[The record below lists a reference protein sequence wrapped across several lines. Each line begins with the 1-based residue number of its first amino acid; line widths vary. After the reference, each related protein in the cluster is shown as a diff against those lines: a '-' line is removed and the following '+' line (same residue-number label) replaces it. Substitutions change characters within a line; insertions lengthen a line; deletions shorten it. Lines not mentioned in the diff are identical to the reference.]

1 MGNRFSDNRV
11 AEILQMLGHKSGL
24 TAAAMAKELGV
35 SDRTI
40 RNDIRQLNEDLGPA
54 AVIEGE
60 QGRYS
65 LRIFDGDAFKK
76 AFEKISGIEGL
87 FVTSRG
93 RQDYIFG
100 ELMRA
105 DEPLLTDELAYEMN
119 VGRSTLVSDLKKLRE
134 EIAPYH
140 LSIVGKTSKGMFLHG
155 NELDVR
161 TYILEHCFDALYSD
175 YPLDED
181 IRMVI
186 KDALDRKAFE
196 KQVRTQFS
204 RYLLLVLDR
213 FLSGHFIG
221 RFSDAYYNLTSIREF
236 SHVNSLIDRIGGIL
250 HVDFPV
256 EEKIFAFLPIA
267 GMRTPAD
274 LGAVQEIEL
283 DAAIIPLVKKIMAR
297 IRDELDIVIDPHDFS
312 EEFSYHLMFMLNRL
326 RFKIRQP
333 NDLLKELQTKY
344 PLAYELSGI
353 AARVIEQEQGL
364 AVTLD
369 ERGHLA
375 AYFGVFLEE
384 NNLGQRRPFRVAVV
398 CGTGRVTA
406 RLISVQLKKILDSQ
420 AQIRT
425 FSDTAATPDELE
437 RFDVILSTVDLPFT
451 LSRPFIRI
459 REIFDEQE
467 LRHRLEKVRYWD
479 KVEVPMLDDNQFI
492 MSSLLDEDKVFF
504 FEKGCTYEDALEE
517 MTGIFTDEGYVDEGF
532 GERLA
537 EREVK
542 GSMVFGNG
550 VAIPHAI
557 QTVSTGMLL
566 AVGILEEA
574 AEHKGSPVRIIFYMA
589 LPETSSMDDMLMIRV
604 YDELIEISRNEQMLD
619 AIAKVKSY
627 SELMRLL
634 YKKKK

>member
-1 MGNRFSDNRV
+1 MGNRFSDNRT

-24 TAAAMAKELGV
+24 TAAAMAKELSV

-54 AVIEGE
+54 AVIESE

-65 LRIFDGDAFKK
+65 LRVFDADAYKK
-76 AFEKISGIEGL
+76 AFEKISGIQGL

-119 VGRSTLVSDLKKLRE
+119 VGRSTLISDLKKLRE

-161 TYILEHCFDALYSD
+161 TYILENCFDALYSE
-175 YPLDED
+175 YPLDEE
-181 IRMVI
+181 IRTVI
-186 KDALDRKAFE
+186 QDALDKKTFE
-196 KQVRTQFS
+196 KQVRRQFTQ
-204 RYLLLVLDR
+204 YLLLVLDR
-213 FLSGHFIG
+213 VLSGHYIG
-221 RFSDAYYNLTSIREF
+221 KFSNAYYNLTAIGEF
-236 SHVNSLIDRIGGIL
+236 FHVNSLIDRIGGIL

-283 DAAIIPLVKKIMAR
+283 DSTIIPLVEKIMAQ
-297 IRDELDIVIDPHDFS
+297 IRDELDISIDPHDFS

-333 NDLLKELQTKY
+333 NALLEELRSKY

-353 AARVIEQEQGL
+353 AARVIEREQGM
-364 AVTLD
+364 AVTPD

-384 NNLGQRRPFRVAVV
+384 NNLGQQRPFRAAVV

-420 AQIRT
+420 AQIQT

-437 RFDVILSTVDLPFT
+437 KFDVILSTVDLSFT
-451 LSRPFIRI
+451 PSRPVIRT

-467 LRHRLEKVRYWD
+467 LRHKLEKVRYWD
-479 KVEVPMLDDNQFI
+479 QVEIPMLDDNQFI

-504 FEKGCTYEDALEE
+504 FEKGRTYEDALEE
-517 MTGIFTDEGYVDEGF
+517 MTGIFTDEGYIDEGF

-537 EREVK
+537 EREKK
-542 GSMVFGNG
+542 GSMVFDNG
-550 VAIPHAI
+550 VAIPHGI
-557 QTVSTGMLL
+557 QTAGTGMLL
-566 AVGILEEA
+566 AVGIMEETV
-574 AEHKGSPVRIIFYMA
+574 EHKGSPVRIIFFMA
-589 LPETSSMDDMLMIRV
+589 LPESSSVDDMLMIRV
-604 YDELIEISRNEQMLD
+604 YDELIEISRNRQLLD
-619 AIAKVKSY
+619 AISKAKNY

-634 YKKKK
+634 YKKK